1 MGFKASKAD
10 ANLWHKAMETH
21 YQYEG
26 TYDNQLI
33 ASKNPHKI
41 ITKLKQQ
48 YVLKGVGIP
57 KYYLGGD
64 VIQAG
69 EEWKCEPIDWILA
82 AKTYTKNVVAKF
94 EELMASGRSKF
105 QFAE

>member
-1 MGFKASKAD
+1 MVQRHGNTLS
-10 ANLWHKAMETH
+10 
-21 YQYEG
+21 
-26 TYDNQLI
+26 TYVDDLLI

-41 ITKLKQQ
+41 IEQLKQQ

-69 EEWKCEPIDWILA
+69 EEWKCGPIDWILA
-82 AKTYTKNVVAKF
+82 AKTYTKNVIAKF
-94 EELMASGRSKF
+94 EELMASGRSNSSSLSKVVGIPYILV
-105 QFAE
+105 

>member
-1 MGFKASKAD
+1 MMGFKPSKAD
-10 ANLWHKAMETH
+10 TDLWYKAMGTH
-21 YQYEG
+21 YKYKS
-26 TYDNQLI
+26 TFDNQLI

-69 EEWKCEPIDWILA
+69 EEWRLDSSCKKP
-82 AKTYTKNVVAKF
+82 TQR
-94 EELMASGRSKF
+94 M
-105 QFAE
+105 